1 MFIATAVTFFGP
13 DHMTPRMEIR
23 VTDVF
28 ARLESFGERFRL
40 QRGLAPGEDWIGC
53 DRLLDPWSDE
63 LGQVLD
69 AERRASGQ
77 VSDHATALTV
87 MAVYAGTVT
96 ASAILA
102 WALDGKVID
111 MRPGNV
117 AIRLSPHHGF
127 EAVGLR
133 EPTVTDAPAETL
145 VSWILDEHLLP
156 LARAMRVRT
165 RAGLRQLY
173 GGVAHGCAAAFC
185 IASRRGGDVDQL
197 ERAYE
202 TFLAAAPGNLER
214 LGTVIRL
221 KEDTREGLFYL
232 RNTCCL
238 YYTSAEKVKCSSCC
252 LDSVEDRVKNYRR
265 VLAEGVVPH

>member
-1 MFIATAVTFFGP
+1 MI
-13 DHMTPRMEIR
+13 
-23 VTDVF
+23 DVF
-28 ARLESFGERFRL
+28 TRLESFGDRFRL
-40 QRGLAPGEDWIGC
+40 QRGLAAGEDWIAC
-53 DRLLDPWSDE
+53 DRLLDPRSDE

-96 ASAILA
+96 ASAVLA
-102 WALDGKVID
+102 WAVEGVVVD
-111 MRPGNV
+111 MRPQNT

-133 EPTVTDAPAETL
+133 DPKVTDAPVTTL
-145 VSWILDEHLLP
+145 VEWVLDEHLLP
-156 LARAMRVRT
+156 LAQAMRVRT
-165 RAGLRQLY
+165 RAGLRQLH

-197 ERAYE
+197 ESAYE
-202 TFLAAAPGNLER
+202 TFLTAAGGLDR

-221 KEDTREGLFYL
+221 EEDDREGLFYL

-238 YYTSAEKVKCSSCC
+238 YYTSAEQVKCSSCC
-252 LDSVEDRVKNYRR
+252 LDSVEDRVANYRR
-265 VLAEGVVPH
+265 VLADGVVPH

>member
-1 MFIATAVTFFGP
+1 M
-13 DHMTPRMEIR
+13 
-23 VTDVF
+23 TDVF
-28 ARLESFGERFRL
+28 ARLESFGDRFRL
-40 QRGLAPGEDWIGC
+40 QRGLTPGDDWIGC

-63 LGQVLD
+63 LKRVLD

-96 ASAILA
+96 AAAVLA
-102 WALDGKVID
+102 WAVEGAVID
-111 MRPGNV
+111 MRPHNV

-133 EPTVTDAPAETL
+133 EPAVTRAPVEQL
-145 VSWILDEHLLP
+145 VAWVLDEHLLP
-156 LARAMRVRT
+156 LAQAMHVHT

-197 ERAYE
+197 ETAYK
-202 TFLAAAPGNLER
+202 TFLAAATGDPER

-221 KEDTREGLFYL
+221 KEGDREGLFYL

-238 YYTSAEKVKCSSCC
+238 YYTSAEQVKCSSCC
-252 LDSVEDRVKNYRR
+252 LDSVDDRIANYRR
-265 VLAEGVVPH
+265 VLADGVVPH

>member
-1 MFIATAVTFFGP
+1 M
-13 DHMTPRMEIR
+13 
-23 VTDVF
+23 TDVF
-28 ARLESFGERFRL
+28 ARLESFGDRFRL

-63 LGQVLD
+63 LAQVLD

-96 ASAILA
+96 AAAVLA
-102 WALDGKVID
+102 WAVEGAVID
-111 MRPGNV
+111 MRPHNV

-133 EPTVTDAPAETL
+133 EPTVAKAPVETL
-145 VSWILDEHLLP
+145 VAWVLDDHLLP
-156 LARAMRVRT
+156 LAQAMRIRT

-185 IASRRGGDVDQL
+185 IASRRGGDVDEL
-197 ERAYE
+197 ERAYR
-202 TFLAAAPGNLER
+202 TFLAAASGGLDH

-221 KEDTREGLFYL
+221 RERDREGLFYL

-252 LDSVEDRVKNYRR
+252 LDTVDDRVTNYRR
-265 VLAEGVVPH
+265 LLADGVVPH

>member
-1 MFIATAVTFFGP
+1 M
-13 DHMTPRMEIR
+13 
-23 VTDVF
+23 TDVF
-28 ARLESFGERFRL
+28 ARLESFGDRFRL
-40 QRGLAPGEDWIGC
+40 QRGLAPGKDWIAC
-53 DRLLDPWSDE
+53 DRLLDPWSGE
-63 LGQVLD
+63 LKQVLD

-96 ASAILA
+96 AAAVLA
-102 WALDGKVID
+102 WAVDGVVID
-111 MRPGNV
+111 MRPHNV

-127 EAVGLR
+127 EGVGLR
-133 EPTVTDAPAETL
+133 EPTVTDAPVETL
-145 VSWILDEHLLP
+145 VTWVLDDHLLP
-156 LARAMRVRT
+156 LAQAMHVRT

-197 ERAYE
+197 ESAYQ
-202 TFLAAAPGNLER
+202 TFLTAATGGLDR
-214 LGTVIRL
+214 LGEVIRL
-221 KEDTREGLFYL
+221 AEGGREGLFYL

-252 LDSVEDRVKNYRR
+252 LDTVEDRVANYRR
-265 VLAEGVVPH
+265 VLADGVVPH